1 MNFIE
6 KIEESS
12 VKLLIVA
19 LTVNLSVLAYIL
31 DKFLKENLITFG
43 LSTPN
48 GCILIASIIL
58 LFLLTYFDDG
68 LVGLL
73 KKFLSFFSN

>member
-12 VKLLIVA
+12 IKLFIVA
-19 LTVNLSVLAYIL
+19 LTVNLSILDYVL

-43 LSTPN
+43 LSTPY
-48 GCILIASIIL
+48 GSILIFLIIV
-58 LFLLTYFDDG
+58 LFLLTYIDG
-68 LVGLL
+68 GLAGLL
-73 KKFLSFFSN
+73 KKIFSFFSN